1 MVYSIPENLETG
13 NLNIEDVKYL
23 VNKFPGFEP
32 VEFIAEAGYWGYDVD
47 AYYVFKNKN
56 RSYSLIS
63 EHHCSCFDIQED
75 GGGLEGIYKNK
86 AELLSHIDKSLVI
99 PQGLRKKILEITSE

>member
-1 MVYSIPENLETG
+1 MVYTIPENLETG
-13 NLNIEDVKYL
+13 NLNKEDVRFL

-32 VEFIAEAGYWGYDVD
+32 VKFIAEDGEWDYSVH

-56 RSYSLIS
+56 RSYSIINES
-63 EHHCSCFDIQED
+63 HCSCYGLQED

-86 AELLSHIDKSLVI
+86 AELLSHIDKSNSI
-99 PQGLRKKILEITSE
+99 PQGLRKKILGITSE